1 MVPRIHAIVLGCGY
15 FHGGDYVIANGAA
28 LLWGGAAEETE
39 RTAD

>member
-28 LLWGGAAEETE
+28 AEETE
-39 RTAD
+39 CTAY